1 MSPRMTDVA
10 NVMRALADPTRRT
23 VFEQLVQA
31 GELTVASLT
40 EHNQVSQPA
49 ISQHLKAL
57 REAGLVVERREG
69 RHAYYR
75 CEPQGL
81 EPLADWLGVFWRSRF
96 NGLRH
101 VLEEMDDEPPSKPR
115 PARHRR

>member
-1 MSPRMTDVA
+1 MRPHMTDVA
-10 NVMRALADPTRRT
+10 SVMRALADPTRRT
-23 VFEQLVQA
+23 VFEQLVRE

-40 EHNQVSQPA
+40 ERNEISQPA

-75 CEPQGL
+75 CKPQGL

-96 NGLRH
+96 NRLRH
-101 VLEEMDDEPPSKPR
+101 VLEEMDDEPPIKPR